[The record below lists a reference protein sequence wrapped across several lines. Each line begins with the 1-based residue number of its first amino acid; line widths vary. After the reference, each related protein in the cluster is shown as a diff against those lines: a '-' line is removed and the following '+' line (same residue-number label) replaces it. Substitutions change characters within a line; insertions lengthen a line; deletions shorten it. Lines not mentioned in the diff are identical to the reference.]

1 MLYGGDYN
9 PEQWPH
15 DVWEHDM
22 RLLREASINEVTL
35 NVFSW
40 AALQPDEHTYD
51 FSRLDDIVELV
62 SAHGMNIIMATSTGA
77 LPAWMSLDHPDVE
90 RVDFDG
96 RKHRHGARQNACPNS
111 PTYRTYA
118 AALAGRLAERYGSLD
133 NLVAW
138 HVSNEY
144 EGICYCP
151 NCAKAYRQWLAERY
165 GSIDRLNEVWGT
177 DFWGHT
183 YRSLE
188 QVFPP
193 DRAGDGSYDDP
204 CAVLPAASLDYARFF
219 DDSIID
225 AYNAEKDAIRRF
237 DATTPITTNFMGNFY
252 QYDYQRW
259 AKDIDI
265 AAWDCYPR
273 LGAPSSDVAFW
284 HDLIRCLKQRPFLL
298 MEQTPSR
305 MNWMPYNAL
314 KRPGQMRQ
322 QSWQAIAHG
331 ADSVQFFQMRRSR
344 YGCEK
349 FHGAVIDAD
358 GTDRTRTFREVA
370 QLGRELAR
378 VGGLIEGSM
387 PKPRVAMIF
396 DWSSWRGLRNAIGPS
411 RDLDYLSESKAMYA
425 ELYRRNV
432 PVDVVGIDSD
442 LSRYDVVLAPALY
455 IISNAD
461 AARIKDYV
469 RQGGRLVL
477 TVMSALSDEHD
488 ALHQGFIPAPFHDI
502 AGVWA
507 METDALSS
515 GHTVPLRFPGDA
527 ADLHTPMSNAA
538 GRVLCDVLVP
548 QEGTQ
553 TLAVYGEGEY
563 YTGTPAITRRRTG
576 KGACYY
582 VGTFL
587 NSEAMDAF
595 METVLDDA
603 GIHSMPSPRGV
614 SINTR
619 YTATGEALTFI
630 INDTDKTT
638 AARIPYDGINLLADT
653 VQDARLHAGDHAAL
667 PPYGVILLNSGLS
680 NPKD

>member
-9 PEQWPH
+9 PEQWPR
-15 DVWEHDM
+15 DVWKHDM

-51 FSRLDDIVELV
+51 FSRLDDIVALV
-62 SAHGMNIIMATSTGA
+62 SEYGMNIIMATSTGA
-77 LPAWMSLDHPDVE
+77 LPAWMSLKYPDAE

-111 PTYRTYA
+111 PTYRHYA
-118 AALAGRLAERYGSLD
+118 AELASRLAERYGSLS
-133 NLVAW
+133 NLEAW
-138 HVSNEY
+138 HISNEY

-151 NCAKAYRQWLAERY
+151 NCARTYRDWLRARY
-165 GSIDRLNEVWGT
+165 GSVEHLNAVWGT

-183 YRSLE
+183 YDS
-188 QVFPP
+188 FDHIYPP
-193 DRAGDGSYDDP
+193 DRAGDGSYDGP

-225 AYNAEKDAIRRF
+225 AYNVEKKAIRRF
-237 DATTPITTNFMGNFY
+237 DAQTPVTTNFMGNFY
-252 QYDYQRW
+252 QYDYQHW

-273 LGAPSSDVAFW
+273 LGTPASDTAFW
-284 HDLIRCLKQRPFLL
+284 HDLIRCLKRKPFLL

-358 GTDRTRTFREVA
+358 GTNKTRTFQEVA
-370 QLGRELAR
+370 ALGRELAE
-378 VGGLIEGSM
+378 VGPLIEGSM
-387 PKPRVAMIF
+387 PKARVAIIF

-411 RDLDYLSESKAMYA
+411 NDLDYLREARAMYA
-425 ELYRRNV
+425 ELYRRNIA
-432 PVDVVGIDSD
+432 VDVVGVGADFSAYD
-442 LSRYDVVLAPALY
+442 LVLAPALY
-455 IISNAD
+455 IVSDAD
-461 AARIKDYV
+461 AARLNDYV
-469 RQGGRLVL
+469 RQGGTLVL

-488 ALHQGFIPAPFHDI
+488 VLHQGFTPAPFHET

-507 METDALSS
+507 METDALAPD
-515 GHTVPLRFPGDA
+515 HTVPLHFADSSDQTDCAVQDA
-527 ADLHTPMSNAA
+527 STEQTDYAA
-538 GRVLCDVLVP
+538 RVLCDILVSE
-548 QEGTQ
+548 EGTQ
-553 TLAVYGEGEY
+553 VLATYGEGPFY
-563 YTGTPAITRRRTG
+563 AGKPAITGHRSG
-576 KGACYY
+576 EGVCYY
-582 VGTFL
+582 AGAFL
-587 NSEAMDAF
+587 NGPAMREF
-595 METVLDDA
+595 LGIVLAEA
-603 GIHSMPSPRGV
+603 GIPTVNTNAGV

-619 YTATGEALTFI
+619 YTADGEALTFI
-630 INDTDKTT
+630 INDTDEPRTVT
-638 AARIPYDGINLLADT
+638 MPRSGTDLLA
-653 VQDARLHAGDHAAL
+653 AGTPATLKAGATAQL
-667 PPYGVILLNSGLS
+667 PPFGVMLLR
-680 NPKD
+680 

>member
-9 PEQWPH
+9 PEQWPR

-40 AALQPDEHTYD
+40 AALQPDEQTYD

-62 SAHGMNIIMATSTGA
+62 SNNGMQIIMATSTGA
-77 LPAWMSLDHPDVE
+77 LPAWMSFKYPDVE

-111 PTYRTYA
+111 PTYRRYA
-118 AALAGRLAERYGSLD
+118 AELAGKLAERYSSLD

-144 EGICYCP
+144 EGMCYCP
-151 NCAKAYRQWLAERY
+151 NCARAYRDWLRGRY
-165 GSIDRLNEVWGT
+165 GSIDHLNSVWGT

-183 YRSLE
+183 YDSFD
-188 QVFPP
+188 QIYPP

-219 DDSIID
+219 DDSVIG
-225 AYNAEKDAIRRF
+225 AYKVEKEAIRNV
-237 DATTPITTNFMGNFY
+237 DQHTPITTNFMGNFY
-252 QYDYQRW
+252 QYDYQHW

-273 LGAPSSDVAFW
+273 LGTPPSDTAFW
-284 HDLIRCLKQRPFLL
+284 HDVIRCLKQRPFLL

-358 GTDRTRTFREVA
+358 GTDKTRTFQEVA
-370 QLGRELAR
+370 ALGRELAQ
-378 VGGLIEGSM
+378 VGSLIVGSM
-387 PKPRVAMIF
+387 PKARVAMVF

-411 RDLDYLSESKAMYA
+411 TDLDYLREAKAMYA
-425 ELYRRNV
+425 ELYRRNIS
-432 PVDVVGIDSD
+432 VDVVSADADFSV
-442 LSRYDVVLAPALY
+442 YDVVLAPTLY
-455 IISNAD
+455 IVSEHH
-461 AARIKDYV
+461 AARLNDYV
-469 RQGGRLVL
+469 QHGGTLVL
-477 TVMSALSDEHD
+477 TVMSAISDEHD
-488 ALHQGFIPAPFHDI
+488 VLHQGFTPAPFHETS
-502 AGVWA
+502 GVWT
-507 METDALSS
+507 METDALAPDC
-515 GHTVPLRFPGDA
+515 TVPLCFGGGASKSIEADA
-527 ADLHTPMSNAA
+527 DHHESEPA
-538 GRVLCDVLVP
+538 GRVLCDIVVPDDDTEVLA
-548 QEGTQ
+548 T
-553 TLAVYGEGEY
+553 YGEGQFY
-563 YTGTPAITRRRTG
+563 AGKPAITRHREG
-576 KGACYY
+576 SGLCYY
-582 VGTFL
+582 AGTFL
-587 NSEAMDAF
+587 NVPAMREF
-595 METVLDDA
+595 IGSVLAEA
-603 GIHSMPSPRGV
+603 GIPTIETDPGV

-619 YTATGEALTFI
+619 YTQAGEALTFI
-630 INDTDKTT
+630 INDTAEPRTV
-638 AARIPYDGINLLADT
+638 AIPRDGVDLLAQAP
-653 VQDARLHAGDHAAL
+653 VALKAGVATQL
-667 PPYGVILLNSGLS
+667 PPFGVMLLR
-680 NPKD
+680 